1 MTDEIDECDLHAYL
15 DGELDPAR
23 EALVRAHLENNP
35 ADRARL
41 RTYAEQKLAL
51 VLAGPEAASQGAGAT
66 ALAGRL
72 LARQRVALVGRAA
85 AALLLVAV
93 GWGGHGLADRLLGRD
108 LPEYA
113 QAALETHEA
122 LAEMPD
128 PPMEVAA
135 ARGPELARFLAA
147 RLGEPVEVPE
157 LRAIGFRL
165 VGARL
170 VGTEEG
176 PAAQLVYQDDAGRR
190 LSLALV
196 PEGEGAP
203 EGLEVSEAEGYVV
216 GVWRGRGFAYA
227 LVGRTTQDRLEQ
239 VASALGASGVP
250 TGE

>member
-1 MTDEIDECDLHAYL
+1 MRDEIDECDLHAYL

-23 EALVRAHLENNP
+23 EALVRAHLEANP
-35 ADRARL
+35 ADRERL
-41 RTYAEQKLAL
+41 RAYAEQKLLLA
-51 VLAGPEAASQGAGAT
+51 LAGPGAAAPGVGAT

-72 LARQRVALVGRAA
+72 LARRRVALLGRVAA
-85 AALLLVAV
+85 AALLVAV
-93 GWGGHGLADRLLGRD
+93 GWGGHAVADRLLGRD

-113 QAALETHEA
+113 QAALETHDA

-176 PAAQLVYQDDAGRR
+176 PAAQLVYQDEVGRR

-196 PEGEGAP
+196 PEGEATP
-203 EGLEVSEAEGYVV
+203 EELEVSEAEGYVV

-227 LVGRTTQDRLEQ
+227 LVGRTTHARLEQ
-239 VASALGASGVP
+239 VASALGAPVEP
-250 TGE
+250 AGE